1 MGLIDKV
8 KSFNRVSSNLDQK
21 LTNAENRL
29 ELTSDEIKFILTK
42 LRTADYKGVE
52 FEKFFTVYSKLQDN
66 LDNTKK

>member
-8 KSFNRVSSNLDQK
+8 KSFNKVSSNLDQK

-29 ELTSDEIKFILTK
+29 ELTPDEIKFILTK

>member
-29 ELTSDEIKFILTK
+29 ELTPDEIKFILTK